1 MSLENLNNSPKIS
14 CEKLNNEN
22 NSTKQIVNMKEFNE
36 PVTWLDDD
44 ETEKLDFSIRLD
56 SANMF
61 FNRVNSAE
69 IIYQSKKKP
78 CKMIGKYV
86 MGDVLGEGWFF
97 VVLLFVFNYKKISVV
112 FLFFRFIRQS

>member
-1 MSLENLNNSPKIS
+1 MSLEESMQQIEKHHSNDPPNVSFENLDNGS
-14 CEKLNNEN
+14 
-22 NSTKQIVNMKEFNE
+22 NSTKQIVDMKEFNE

-44 ETEKLDFSIRLD
+44 ETEKLDISIRLD

-86 MGDVLGEGWFF
+86 MGDVLGEG
-97 VVLLFVFNYKKISVV
+97 LFVY
-112 FLFFRFIRQS
+112 LFMSC